1 MRKEYKLI
9 APDINRL
16 IGCYSHEI
24 QNPEQPSLAMAEALD
39 PLFKAM
45 ENLAPS
51 VENDEAKGIWVT
63 VPRGKITDWRTY
75 KAALEYEEVD
85 SKKEYVALWQDQY
98 PFEMEWYFVGISENK
113 PKSSWKFRGLSVHRS
128 FFRSGPSGLFF
139 RER

>member
-1 MRKEYKLI
+1 MQLRCNQVAMSIKIKEKAQLKTEFSNQCLKNQTEYRKEKKTMRKEYKLI

-75 KAALEYEEVD
+75 KAAL
-85 SKKEYVALWQDQY
+85 
-98 PFEMEWYFVGISENK
+98 
-113 PKSSWKFRGLSVHRS
+113 
-128 FFRSGPSGLFF
+128 
-139 RER
+139 